1 MVKVRLKRQGAK
13 KNAYYRIIAI
23 DERRPRDGRP
33 LEYLGTYDPNVSPE
47 RVLLRSEA
55 IEAWLSKGAQ
65 LSPTVKS
72 LMRRARRRQA
82 TAGSVV

>member
-1 MVKVRLKRQGAK
+1 MVKVRLRRQGAK
-13 KNAYYRIIAI
+13 KHAFYRIVAI

-33 LEYLGTYDPNVSPE
+33 LEYLGSYDPHVEPE
-47 RVLLRSEA
+47 RVVLRGEA
-55 IEAWLSKGAQ
+55 IEAWVARGAQ

-82 TAGSVV
+82 AGESAV

>member
-13 KNAYYRIIAI
+13 KHAVYRIIAI

-33 LEYLGTYDPNVSPE
+33 LEYLGTYDPNVEPE
-47 RVLLRSEA
+47 HVVLRGEA
-55 IEAWLSKGAQ
+55 IQAWMARGAQ

-72 LMRRARRRQA
+72 LMRRAQRRQSA
-82 TAGSVV
+82 VESAV

>member
-23 DERRPRDGRP
+23 DERTPRDGRP
-33 LEYLGTYDPNVSPE
+33 LEYLGSYDPNTAPE
-47 RVLLRSEA
+47 RVVLRSEA
-55 IEAWLSKGAQ
+55 IDAWVSKGAQ

-72 LMRRARRRQA
+72 LIRRARRRQA
-82 TAGSVV
+82 AVEVAV

>member
-33 LEYLGTYDPNVSPE
+33 LEYLGSYDPNVSPE
-47 RVLLRSEA
+47 HVVLRAEA
-55 IEAWLSKGAQ
+55 IEAWVSKGAQ

-82 TAGSVV
+82 AEGSVA

>member
-33 LEYLGTYDPNVSPE
+33 LEYLGSYDPNASPE
-47 RVLLRSEA
+47 RVVLHGDA
-55 IEAWLSKGAQ
+55 IAAWVSKGAR

-82 TAGSVV
+82 AAEGLG